1 MIVMS
6 EISLAAQYYS
16 MHYHMMDKTISVF
29 FFPLAISIATCRTGN
44 LGIRVNFRGQFE
56 DDFSMS

>member
-29 FFPLAISIATCRTGN
+29 FFL
-44 LGIRVNFRGQFE
+44 
-56 DDFSMS
+56 